1 MRTQPI
7 LIAGGGIGGLTA
19 AIALRRAGFE
29 VRVFER
35 ALEIGEVGAG
45 LTIQSNAILALRR
58 IGLDQDV
65 IANGRVLAAASVRTP
80 DGKIIS
86 RADLADVGRAVG
98 APAVAIHR
106 ATLQRLLLDALGAER
121 VETGRDVQGYE
132 ARRDGVSVLFQDQT
146 RADGALLIGA
156 DGIRSA
162 VRAQLLGGGE
172 PLYAGYTCWRGVT
185 RDGGPPLPE
194 IQETTESWGRGRRF
208 GIVPV
213 ERGRV
218 YWFAT
223 LNAPPGS
230 REEPGRVRPAVE
242 HLFAAWHPPVL
253 DVLAAT
259 PEEAILHNDILH
271 RLPAPR
277 WVDGRVALL
286 GDAAHP
292 MTPNLGQGACQA
304 IEDAVILADC
314 LARDTAN
321 PVQALRTYQGRRKAR
336 ADRFVLTAL
345 RLGRLAQLE
354 SSPGRWMRDRL
365 LALTPDFV
373 ARGQL
378 VRSLRF
384 EG

>member
-1 MRTQPI
+1 MTQPI

-19 AIALRRAGFE
+19 GIALRRAGFE

-35 ALEIGEVGAG
+35 APEIGEVGAG

-58 IGLDQDV
+58 IGLDRDV
-65 IANGRVLAAASVRTP
+65 IASGQVLAAASVRTP
-80 DGKIIS
+80 NGRVIS
-86 RADLADVGRAVG
+86 QANLADVGHAVG
-98 APAVAIHR
+98 APPVAIHR
-106 ATLQRLLLDALGAER
+106 ATLQRLLLDALGADA
-121 VETGRDVQGYE
+121 VETGRDVQRYE
-132 ARRDGVSVLFQDQT
+132 ARADGVSVIFQDGEP
-146 RADGALLIGA
+146 ADGALLIGA

-162 VRAQLLGGGE
+162 VRAQMLGDGE

-185 RDGGPPLPE
+185 REGGPPLPV
-194 IQETTESWGRGRRF
+194 IRETTETWGRGRRF
-208 GIVPV
+208 GIVPI
-213 ERGRV
+213 ERGRI

-223 LNAPPGS
+223 LNAPPGG
-230 REEPGRVRPAVE
+230 RDEPGRVRAAVE

-314 LARDTAN
+314 LARDAAD
-321 PVQALRTYQGRRKAR
+321 PDQALQTYQRRRKAR
-336 ADRFVLTAL
+336 ADSFVLAAL
-345 RLGRLAQLE
+345 RLGRLAQIE
-354 SSPGRWMRDRL
+354 SAAGRWMRDRL
-365 LALTPDFV
+365 LALTPDWV

-384 EG
+384 GG